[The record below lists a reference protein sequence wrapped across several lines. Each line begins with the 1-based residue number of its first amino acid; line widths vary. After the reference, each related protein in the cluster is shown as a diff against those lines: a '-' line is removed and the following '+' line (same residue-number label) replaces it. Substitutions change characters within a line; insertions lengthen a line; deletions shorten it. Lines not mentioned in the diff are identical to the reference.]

1 MLQIHLSMK
10 SIFLI
15 ALVFFS
21 SFSFAQKK
29 ATDKV
34 LQQKTNSNNA
44 TNPDIFLNKGF
55 DAYKLKN
62 YEVARQLWEQAANS
76 DIIVP
81 NKFRAMDELG
91 NMYFRGE
98 GVAKD
103 DAKAL
108 DWYTKGGKGAP
119 DKVPGN
125 LIAAK
130 SAGTLYENGY
140 GAPQDFAKALEWYK
154 TAKKLGNKY
163 VDADIARISK
173 KIKVGGR

>member
-1 MLQIHLSMK
+1 MK

-15 ALVFFS
+15 ALVFLC

-34 LQQKTNSNNA
+34 LQQKTNSKIA
-44 TNPDIFLNKGF
+44 TNTDILLNKGF

-62 YEVARQLWEQAANS
+62 YEVACQLWEQTAKS
-76 DIIVP
+76 EIIVP

-91 NMYFRGE
+91 NMYFRGQ
-98 GVAKD
+98 GVTKD

-108 DWYTKGGKGAP
+108 DWYTKGGRGEP
-119 DKVPGN
+119 GKVPGN
-125 LIAAK
+125 LNAAK

-154 TAKKLGNKY
+154 TAEQLGNKY
-163 VDADIARISK
+163 VYADIARISK
-173 KIKVGGR
+173 KIKGGGR